1 VRGAESEIGP
11 ATVEAVL
18 CSTVLGSL
26 LVSSVADAILVV
38 KPTSC
43 VGTLGCGMV
52 SSRARLGDGGAGM
65 ESD

>member
-1 VRGAESEIGP
+1 MRGAESEVGP

-26 LVSSVADAILVV
+26 LVSSVADAIFVV

-43 VGTLGCGMV
+43 IGTFGCEMV
-52 SSRARLGDGGAGM
+52 SNRARLGDGGAGM
-65 ESD
+65 VSD